1 MFAMQRP
8 AYSHRMW
15 TMSCH
20 NTLYRVHRRK
30 QTEATKGMAELRG
43 FQHKLLDHIKQGGNH
58 IIVAPTGSGK
68 TRIAVELSALW
79 LAKKSTART
88 LFLTN
93 TVPLAQQQAGNL
105 LKIMSSGLR

>member
-8 AYSHRMW
+8 AYSHSMW

-93 TVPLAQQQAGNL
+93 TVPLAQQQAGDL
-105 LKIMSSGLR
+105 LKIMSSGLH